1 MKSRASIHTGRIVLT
16 TFGSLGDLNPF
27 IALARELQ
35 DRGYR
40 PVIATSEYYR
50 DIICAAGIAFHPVR
64 PDVDPKDKVL
74 LHRAMHP
81 RRGTEVIIREI
92 VIPAIRKTYEDLSTI
107 LQNADVLITHSISY
121 AGHIAAEKKSLTWIS
136 VVLAPIAF
144 LSAHDM
150 PVLQGLPFPTLPV
163 ILGPAINRL
172 LIKVIERVTRR
183 WCRRLARLRAD
194 QGLAPGKHP
203 LFDGQYSPQ
212 LVLALFSHVLARP
225 QPDWPPNTRIT
236 GYGFYDEAS
245 GQSDLSPE
253 LERFLK
259 AGPPPVV
266 FALGSVAVYTAGDFY
281 RMAAAAAVALNRRAV
296 LVVGLDTHN
305 LPAGELP
312 PNAVAVDY
320 APYSKLFPKAAA
332 IVHQGGIGTTGQA
345 LQAGKPTLV
354 VPFAH
359 DQPDNARRLGRLG
372 TSITL
377 PFRRCSTGAM
387 TRALEEL
394 LKNSE
399 FAQRAEMI
407 GRKVRSE
414 NGVVNACNAIEAL
427 LAAVN

>member
-1 MKSRASIHTGRIVLT
+1 
-16 TFGSLGDLNPF
+16 
-27 IALARELQ
+27 
-35 DRGYR
+35 
-40 PVIATSEYYR
+40 
-50 DIICAAGIAFHPVR
+50 
-64 PDVDPKDKVL
+64 
-74 LHRAMHP
+74 
-81 RRGTEVIIREI
+81 
-92 VIPAIRKTYEDLSTI
+92 
-107 LQNADVLITHSISY
+107 
-121 AGHIAAEKKSLTWIS
+121 
-136 VVLAPIAF
+136 
-144 LSAHDM
+144 
-150 PVLQGLPFPTLPV
+150 
-163 ILGPAINRL
+163 
-172 LIKVIERVTRR
+172 
-183 WCRRLARLRAD
+183 
-194 QGLAPGKHP
+194 
-203 LFDGQYSPQ
+203 
-212 LVLALFSHVLARP
+212 
-225 QPDWPPNTRIT
+225 
-236 GYGFYDEAS
+236 
-245 GQSDLSPE
+245 
-253 LERFLK
+253 
-259 AGPPPVV
+259 
-266 FALGSVAVYTAGDFY
+266 
-281 RMAAAAAVALNRRAV
+281 MAAAAAVALNRRAV

-320 APYSKLFPKAAA
+320 APYSKLFPKAAV

-372 TSITL
+372 TSKTL